1 MIFRIKKRTKKYII
15 FLIICICSISI
26 TSYFKNMISRH
37 KINSDF
43 MYVHYI
49 NVDQGDS
56 ILIQVNNK
64 NLLIDSG
71 PKTHKKSLL
80 KYLKS
85 LGISNLDYVIAT
97 HPHDDHIGNMNTIIN
112 NFDIKYFYAP
122 KVYSSTNSFEKMI
135 ECLKNK
141 NLKIIPIKRN
151 CNTIFLGPKTSINIF
166 SPINDIYDNENNYS
180 PVIKIS
186 YGNTSFLFTGDA
198 EKEIENE
205 LLELNDD
212 ISSDVLKIAHHGS
225 STSTSDSFLQKVNPK
240 YAVISV
246 GKNNVYGHPDKNTLS
261 KLDKYNIKTLRT
273 DMDGNITIISDGHSL
288 RFC

>member
-1 MIFRIKKRTKKYII
+1 MIFIIKKRTKKYII
-15 FLIICICSISI
+15 FLIICICFISA
-26 TSYFKNMISRH
+26 TSYFKNMISTH

-85 LGISNLDYVIAT
+85 LGISDLDYVIAT
-97 HPHDDHIGNMNTIIN
+97 HPHDDHIGNMNTIID

-122 KVYSSTNSFEKMI
+122 KVYSSTNTFEKMI
-135 ECLKNK
+135 ESLKNK
-141 NLKIIPIKRN
+141 NLKIIPIRRN
-151 CNTIFLGPKTSINIF
+151 CNTIFLGPKTSVNIF

-205 LLELNDD
+205 LLALNDD

-246 GKNNVYGHPDKNTLS
+246 GKNNIYGHPDKNTLS
-261 KLDKYNIKTLRT
+261 KLDKNNIKTLRT
-273 DMDGNITIISDGHSL
+273 DMYGNITIISDGHSL
-288 RFC
+288 KFC